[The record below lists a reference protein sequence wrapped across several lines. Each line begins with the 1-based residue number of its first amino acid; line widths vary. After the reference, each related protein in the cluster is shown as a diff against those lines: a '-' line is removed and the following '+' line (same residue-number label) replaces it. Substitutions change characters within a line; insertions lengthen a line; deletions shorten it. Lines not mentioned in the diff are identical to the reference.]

1 MRFRLAIKD
10 KISEGMSEVVK
21 SEIKVRR
28 CLPSDAESVLK
39 VRRAAI
45 HGTASS
51 CYPEEIIQD
60 WASPITPSKIKA
72 FADNSVVEEETRV
85 VAEINS
91 QIVGFG
97 AIVVSNSE
105 LCAVYVSPSF
115 GPSGVGTAILR
126 ELERLARE
134 QGLSELHL
142 NASLNAEPFYQVN
155 GYMNEGFEEHTLR
168 SGRKMPSVRMRKKL

>member
-1 MRFRLAIKD
+1 
-10 KISEGMSEVVK
+10 MSEVVK
-21 SEIKVRR
+21 SDIKVRS

-39 VRRAAI
+39 VHRAAI
-45 HGTASS
+45 HETASS
-51 CYPEEIIQD
+51 CYPKEIIQD

-72 FADNSVVEEETRV
+72 FADNTEETRI

-97 AIVVSNSE
+97 AIIVSNSE
-105 LCAVYVSPSF
+105 LRAVYVSPSF
-115 GPSGVGTAILR
+115 GRSGVGTAILQ

-134 QGLSELHL
+134 QELSELHL
-142 NASLNAEPFYQVN
+142 NASLNAESFYQVN

-168 SGRKMPSVRMRKKL
+168 SGRKMPSIRMKKKL

>member
-1 MRFRLAIKD
+1 
-10 KISEGMSEVVK
+10 MSEIVK
-21 SEIKVRR
+21 SNIKVRR

-39 VRRAAI
+39 VHRAAI

-51 CYPEEIIQD
+51 CYPKEIIQY

-72 FADNSVVEEETRV
+72 FANNTVIGEETRI
-85 VAEINS
+85 VAEING

-97 AIVVSNSE
+97 AVVVSNSE
-105 LCAVYVSPSF
+105 LRAVYVSPKF
-115 GPSGVGTAILR
+115 GRSGVGTAILQ

-134 QGLSELHL
+134 RGLSELHL

-155 GYMNEGFEEHTLR
+155 GYINEGFEEHILR
-168 SGRKMPSVRMRKKL
+168 SGRKMPSVRMGKKL

>member
-1 MRFRLAIKD
+1 MPEI
-10 KISEGMSEVVK
+10 VK
-21 SEIKVRR
+21 SNIKVRC

-39 VRRAAI
+39 VHRAAI
-45 HGTASS
+45 HGTASL
-51 CYPEEIIQD
+51 CYPKEIIQD

-72 FADNSVVEEETRV
+72 FADNTVIGEETRI
-85 VAEINS
+85 VAEING

-105 LCAVYVSPSF
+105 LRAVYVSPSF
-115 GPSGVGTAILR
+115 GRSGVGTAILQ
-126 ELERLARE
+126 ELEHLARE
-134 QGLSELHL
+134 RGLSELHL

-155 GYMNEGFEEHTLR
+155 GYINQGFEEHILR

>member
-1 MRFRLAIKD
+1 
-10 KISEGMSEVVK
+10 MSEIVK
-21 SEIKVRR
+21 SNIKVRC

-39 VRRAAI
+39 VHRAAI

-51 CYPEEIIQD
+51 CYPKEIIQD

-72 FADNSVVEEETRV
+72 FADNTVIGEETRIL
-85 VAEINS
+85 AEINS

-105 LCAVYVSPSF
+105 LRAVYVSPSF
-115 GPSGVGTAILR
+115 GRSGVGTAILQ

-134 QGLSELHL
+134 RGLSELHL

-155 GYMNEGFEEHTLR
+155 GYINEGFEEHILR

>member
-1 MRFRLAIKD
+1 
-10 KISEGMSEVVK
+10 MSEVVK
-21 SEIKVRR
+21 SDIKVRSF
-28 CLPSDAESVLK
+28 LPSDAESVLK
-39 VRRAAI
+39 VHRAAI
-45 HGTASS
+45 HETASS
-51 CYPEEIIQD
+51 CYPKEIIQD

-72 FADNSVVEEETRV
+72 FADNTEETRI

-105 LCAVYVSPSF
+105 LRAVYVSPSF
-115 GPSGVGTAILR
+115 GRSGVGTAILQ

-134 QGLSELHL
+134 QKLSELHL

-168 SGRKMPSVRMRKKL
+168 YGRKMPSIRMRKKL